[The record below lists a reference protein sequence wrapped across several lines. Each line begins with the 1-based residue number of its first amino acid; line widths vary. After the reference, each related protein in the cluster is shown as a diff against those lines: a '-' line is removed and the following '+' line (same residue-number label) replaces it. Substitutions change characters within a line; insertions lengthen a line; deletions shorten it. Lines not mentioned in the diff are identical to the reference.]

1 MRDWLAMG
9 VRTRTGYGGGSV
21 RRGGGYPGHLS
32 DADLLPLDELI
43 RQTPG
48 VHPISSL
55 DELRSEAFG
64 TDAELE
70 EFLAFVAA
78 SRRAD
83 LA

>member
-1 MRDWLAMG
+1 M
-9 VRTRTGYGGGSV
+9 
-21 RRGGGYPGHLS
+21 RGGRGYLGHWP
-32 DADLLPLDELI
+32 DDDLLSLGELLWKA
-43 RQTPG
+43 PG
-48 VHPISSL
+48 AHPISSL